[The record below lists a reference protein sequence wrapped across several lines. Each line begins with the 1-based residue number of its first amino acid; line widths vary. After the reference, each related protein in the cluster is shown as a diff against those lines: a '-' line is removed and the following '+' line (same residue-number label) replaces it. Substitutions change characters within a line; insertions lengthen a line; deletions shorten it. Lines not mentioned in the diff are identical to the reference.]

1 MDKLTDKEAA
11 LLAAARREAEA
22 RKTGAPAAESAP
34 AGAAR
39 APRPVSQEKPKP
51 SAAER
56 LALLM
61 AEERAETG
69 RRKRK
74 MRRTGIIA
82 SSAIIAIFALWVL
95 RAARKR

>member
-1 MDKLTDKEAA
+1 MDKLSEKEAA
-11 LLAAARREAEA
+11 FLAAARREAVE
-22 RKTGAPAAESAP
+22 RGAPVAKNVP
-34 AGAAR
+34 AGAAVPPPSPV
-39 APRPVSQEKPKP
+39 APEKPKP

-61 AEERAETG
+61 AEERAETE

-82 SSAIIAIFALWVL
+82 SSAILAIFALWVL

>member
-1 MDKLTDKEAA
+1 MDKLSDKEAA
-11 LLAAARREAEA
+11 LLAAARREAAA
-22 RKTGAPAAESAP
+22 RKAGVPVAKNAP
-34 AGAAR
+34 AGVAVTPPQVA
-39 APRPVSQEKPKP
+39 QEKPKP

-61 AEERAETG
+61 AEDRAETE

-82 SSAIIAIFALWVL
+82 SSAILAIFALWVV
-95 RAARKR
+95 RATRKR